1 MFLPRHHPR
10 SFRPLALFGAAGL
23 ALLSGSPAAQPARK
37 TPAETLPAERP
48 GDARPALPGF
58 TQPHP
63 FELPPPPPSERP
75 PAIAGGPR
83 VRVTELRVTGNT
95 ALSAEEL
102 RAAAAPYL
110 GRDMGAA
117 ELEELRRALTAV
129 YVRRG
134 FISSGVVLPDQTIR
148 DGVVTMQV
156 VEGRLTAIEVSGL
169 ERMNPAY
176 VVRRLERRAGPPLD
190 IDALRE
196 GVEAL
201 LQDPLI
207 DRLDA
212 RLAPGLRPGEGVLA
226 LGVRE
231 APLLGGGITVSNDRS
246 PTTGG
251 TGARGDLGLRNL
263 SGWGDQSWFRLAR
276 TRGTTELGAA
286 VEMPVTA
293 RDTRVRLAVD
303 SIKAEVVEAP
313 FSALDI
319 VSKTRTL
326 EAGISQP
333 VHRTATEAATLDL
346 TFAHRRSENW
356 LLGEPFNFSAEADNG
371 VTTVSVLRAAQSWT
385 TRSTDTVLAARS
397 TLSLGLPVFGA
408 TRMEGAADGRFAAW
422 LGQVQ
427 FARRF
432 GDGGVQLVLRGD
444 VQLASDALPTI
455 ERFAVG
461 GLASV
466 RGYRENLMVRDNAVV
481 ASAELRL
488 PVAHAALADGG
499 GDTGAVQVAAFV
511 DAGRAWNR
519 RGDTPGPGSVWSTG
533 VGVLWAPAPG
543 AGVAVYYGHALRD
556 VDLPGPRSLQDR
568 GVHIRVT
575 LAR

>member
-1 MFLPRHHPR
+1 MP
-10 SFRPLALFGAAGL
+10 
-23 ALLSGSPAAQPARK
+23 ALLCGNLAAQPV
-37 TPAETLPAERP
+37 PADALPSERP
-48 GDARPALPGF
+48 GDVRPALPDF
-58 TQPHP
+58 ARPQP
-63 FELPPPPPSERP
+63 FDLPPPPPSERP
-75 PAIAGGPR
+75 PAIGAGPR
-83 VRVTELRVTGNT
+83 VRVDELRIVGNT
-95 ALSAEEL
+95 ALPEAEL

-110 GRDMGAA
+110 GRPMGAA
-117 ELEELRRALTAV
+117 ELEELRRALTAL
-129 YVRRG
+129 YVQRG
-134 FISSGVVLPDQTIR
+134 FINSGVVLPDQTVR
-148 DGVVTMQV
+148 DGIVTMRV
-156 VEGRLTAIEVSGL
+156 VEGRLGAVEVSGL
-169 ERMNPAY
+169 ERMAPAY

-190 IDALRE
+190 IDSLRE
-196 GVEAL
+196 GIEVL

-212 RLAPGLRPGEGVLA
+212 RLTPGPRPGEGVLA

-231 APLLGGGITVSNDRS
+231 APVLGGGVTVSNDRS

-263 SGWGDQSWFRLAR
+263 TGWGDQSWFRLAR
-276 TRGTTELGAA
+276 TRGSTELGAA
-286 VEMPVTA
+286 VEMPVTS
-293 RDTRVRLAVD
+293 RDTRLRLAVN
-303 SIKAEVVEAP
+303 SIKARVVEPP

-326 EAGISQP
+326 EGGISQP
-333 VHRTATEAATLDL
+333 VHRTATETATLDL

-356 LLGEPFNFSAEADNG
+356 LLGEPFSFSAEADDG

-385 TRSTDTVLAARS
+385 TRGTDTVLAARS
-397 TLSLGLPVFGA
+397 TLSIGLPILGA
-408 TRMEGAADGRFAAW
+408 TRKEGAADSRFAAW

-432 GDGGVQLVLRGD
+432 GEGGVQLILRGD
-444 VQLASDALPTI
+444 VQVASDALPTV

-499 GDTGAVQVAAFV
+499 GDTGAVQLAAFV

-519 RGDTPGPGSVWSTG
+519 RGDTPGPAAVWSAG

-543 AGVAVYYGHALRD
+543 AGLALYYGHALRD

-568 GVHIRVT
+568 GVHFRIT

>member
-1 MFLPRHHPR
+1 MPFSRRHPR
-10 SFRPLALFGAAGL
+10 SVRLL
-23 ALLSGSPAAQPARK
+23 ALLSAVGPTLLSGSLAAQ
-37 TPAETLPAERP
+37 PAETLPAERP

-58 TQPHP
+58 ARPQP

-75 PAIAGGPR
+75 PAIAGEPR
-83 VRVTELRVTGNT
+83 VRVTELRVVGNT
-95 ALSAEEL
+95 ALPTDEL
-102 RAAAAPYL
+102 RATAAPYL

-117 ELEELRRALTAV
+117 ELEELRRALTAL

-134 FISSGVVLPDQTIR
+134 FINSGVVLPDQTVR
-148 DGVVTMQV
+148 DGIVTMQV

-169 ERMNPAY
+169 ERMAPAY

-190 IDALRE
+190 IDSLRE
-196 GVEAL
+196 GVEVL
-201 LQDPLI
+201 LQDPLV

-231 APLLGGGITVSNDRS
+231 APLLGGGVTISNDRS

-293 RDTRVRLAVD
+293 ADTRVRLAVD
-303 SIKAEVVEAP
+303 SIKARVVEAP

-356 LLGEPFNFSAEADNG
+356 LLGEPFSFSAEAENG
-371 VTTVSVLRAAQSWT
+371 ATTVSVLRAAQSWT
-385 TRSTDTVLAARS
+385 TRGTDTVLAARS
-397 TLSLGLPVFGA
+397 TFSVGLPVMGA
-408 TRMEGAADGRFAAW
+408 TRKEGAADGRFAAW

-466 RGYRENLMVRDNAVV
+466 RGYRENLMVRDNALVGSV
-481 ASAELRL
+481 ELRV

-499 GDTGAVQVAAFV
+499 GDTGAVQVAAFA

-519 RGDTPGPGSVWSTG
+519 RGDAAGPGSVWSVGT
-533 VGVLWAPAPG
+533 GVLWAPLPG
-543 AGVAVYYGHALRD
+543 ASVVVYYGHGLRD

-568 GVHIRVT
+568 GVHFRIT